1 VTTADTRGSFT
12 KQQVQTSQDR
22 PKVAFSAGF
31 TDSGSVGPFNTET
44 TLVYSRVITN
54 ISKAYSWITGNFHRV
69 TAGRYLFLSV
79 LPCAQIEVEKSKEL
93 TPLFLSS
100 AAGAFTALVRGVYYI
115 RVTASHT
122 GSSEYMGISM
132 FKNGQSIMYSRGN
145 NAGGYETLSK
155 A

>member
-54 ISKAYSWITGNFHRV
+54 ISKAYSWITG
-69 TAGRYLFLSV
+69 
-79 LPCAQIEVEKSKEL
+79 
-93 TPLFLSS
+93 
-100 AAGAFTALVRGVYYI
+100 AFTALVRGVYYI